1 MLQLQLAEQV
11 AKRMNLS
18 VRDANDVIN
27 IVKEE
32 VAAGLRKDGIL
43 KLRKFGSFQVKQYKA
58 RKTVMPWSGH
68 QEVHIPAKKRVNFHQ
83 ASGLKL

>member
-18 VRDANDVIN
+18 VRDANEVIN

-32 VAAGLRKDGIL
+32 MAAGLRKDGIV

-58 RKTVMPWSGH
+58 RSTVMPWSSNKK
-68 QEVHIPAKKRVNFHQ
+68 VHIPAKKRVNFHQ